1 MSSPKIIQIAD
12 EPSGRL
18 VGKAAVGAYG
28 AAALSRIAASHCEL
42 LAVMYGVDTVVVYYR
57 GVGGQRAT
65 EVFYCNSAGLVCRW
79 AVRPNRITQGSN

>member
-1 MSSPKIIQIAD
+1 MSSPKIIKIAD

-42 LAVMYGVDTVVVYYR
+42 LAVMYGVDTVVVYY
-57 GVGGQRAT
+57 QRAT

-79 AVRPNRITQGSN
+79 AVRPDRITQGSN